1 MFGKSYFHFLFKLLM
16 FIIIIILLDFTI
28 GRILKFYYFKQH
40 SGYLYRTTYAIEE
53 TSADILVF
61 GSSKASH
68 QYNPKIFE
76 EKLGLSCYNVGRDG
90 SSIFYQ
96 YAILQSVLKRYTP
109 KIIILDISREFEK
122 KKESYD
128 RISMLL
134 PYFDEHPEIHPIIN
148 MKSPFEKNK
157 LLSKIYPYNSM
168 VFTIIAGNV
177 DLIMDRHKD
186 IAGFLPLQKK
196 WKSPIKVK
204 PSPVQ
209 FKFDTTK
216 INIYESFIK
225 KCLNSHLKLYIVC
238 SPDYYILT
246 GIGKSNY
253 IAKKIAEKYKV
264 KFLDYSRDTLFMN
277 NMSYFADISHLNETG
292 AGIFSKII
300 ANEIA
305 SDH

>member
-1 MFGKSYFHFLFKLLM
+1 MISKAYFHFSFKVLM
-16 FIIIIILLDFTI
+16 FILIVLVLDFTI
-28 GRILKFYYFKQH
+28 GSVLKFYYFKQH
-40 SGYLYRTTYAIEE
+40 SGYLYRTTYSIEE
-53 TSADILVF
+53 TTADILVF

-134 PYFDEHPEIHPIIN
+134 PYFDEHPEIHPIIDL
-148 MKSPFEKNK
+148 KSPFEKNK

-168 VFTIIAGNV
+168 IFTIISGNV

-186 IAGFLPLQKK
+186 IAGFLPLQKT
-196 WKSPIKVK
+196 WESPIKVNTSQGK
-204 PSPVQ
+204 
-209 FKFDTTK
+209 FEFDTIK
-216 INIYESFIK
+216 IKIYESFIK
-225 KCLNSHLKLYIVC
+225 NCIKSHIKIYIVS

-253 IAKKIAEKYKV
+253 IAKKIAQKYKV
-264 KFLDYSRDTLFMN
+264 KFLDYSHDTVFMKN
-277 NMSYFADISHLNETG
+277 VKYFADISHLNESG
-292 AGIFSKII
+292 AEIFSKII
-300 ANEIA
+300 ANEI
-305 SDH
+305 SCDQ